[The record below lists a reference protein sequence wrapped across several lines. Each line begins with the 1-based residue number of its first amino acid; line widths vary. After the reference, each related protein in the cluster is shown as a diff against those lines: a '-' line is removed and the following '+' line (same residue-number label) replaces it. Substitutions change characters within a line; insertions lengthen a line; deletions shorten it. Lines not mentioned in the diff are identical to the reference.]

1 MPQSLVLNLVTQS
14 AIAPKYLQGHALQ
27 QLFFILLD
35 LVDPALGHILRRDK
49 MNRAYSLSALQ
60 LTSPLLAPTEENC
73 SVQASLE
80 TSLQVSEKIK
90 MRWQGLPKEQ
100 LNRHRRQDMPVQLDS
115 LQHTYSSTIPAGTD
129 CWWRISFLD
138 DALFDHLIFL
148 WNQLRNETFPLGAA
162 SVKIAYITA
171 DLPGFDLANSC
182 SFPDLFEQ
190 ASPYERDIHLQFM
203 TPTAFE
209 ADGCTTPLPT
219 ADAIFQPLR
228 KCWNRYSGLV
238 FAPSLIANIVPT
250 HFDIETQA
258 TQLNLSNSFQTVTGC
273 IGHISFRVG
282 GEGDPLIT
290 KRIIVLADFTRY
302 CAVGV
307 NTHFGMG
314 IVKRIKGELQLSHN
328 RRTI

>member
-14 AIAPKYLQGHALQ
+14 AIAPKYLQGYALQ
-27 QLFFILLD
+27 QLFFTLLD

-49 MNRAYSLSALQ
+49 KNRAYSLSALQ
-60 LTSPLLAPTEENC
+60 LTSPLLTPTQGNQ
-73 SVQASLE
+73 SAQSSLK

-90 MRWQGLPKEQ
+90 MRWPGLPKEQ
-100 LNRHRRQDMPVQLDS
+100 STSRRQPNIPARLES

-148 WNQLRNETFPLGAA
+148 WNQLRNETFPLGPA
-162 SVKIAYITA
+162 SVKIAHITA
-171 DLPGFDLANSC
+171 DLPGLDWASSC
-182 SFPDLFEQ
+182 SYPDLYKH
-190 ASPYERDIHLQFM
+190 ASPYERDIHLRFM

-209 ADGCTTPLPT
+209 SDGCTTPLPT

-228 KCWNRYSGLV
+228 KYWNRYSGLV
-238 FAPSLIANIVPT
+238 FAPSLIANIAPT
-250 HFDIETQA
+250 RFDIETQTA
-258 TQLNLSNSFQTVTGC
+258 QLNLRNSFQMMTGC

-282 GEGDPLIT
+282 GKGDPLIT
-290 KRIIVLADFTRY
+290 KRINALADFTQY
-302 CAVGV
+302 CSVGI
-307 NTHFGMG
+307 NTRFGMG
-314 IVKRIKGELQLSHN
+314 IVKRTNGELQRSHN